1 MKVCFA
7 LLTVLFATV
16 RVTAKTIRV
25 PANQPTIQAAINA
38 AVDGDTV
45 LVSSGTYTENIDLAG
60 KNIVVA
66 SSKGPAVT
74 IIDGNSQASVVQFVS
89 GETTKSILRGF
100 TVRNGY
106 ASVSNSSGY
115 GGGIYI
121 RSSSPTITG
130 NIISRNQAD
139 SGGGGI
145 AVFSASPQ
153 IMNNKITNN
162 SQSPN
167 STLGLGGA
175 GVLIYGPSSPHLI
188 SNVISGN
195 SFIANGGGV
204 TVESATAPVLMN
216 NSITNN
222 SGIDGGGIWVEN
234 TQFASIIQ
242 NVITGN
248 FGRDGGGIMLF
259 PLSSTETALLVNNT
273 VAGNSASSGSAVFI
287 FGTDTGVRFYNN
299 LFIGLTGFDAVAC
312 NGTGGSV
319 FFNTDAFEPASG
331 GFAGTCVNQ
340 SGTNGNVSVDPKFVS
355 PTSNNYKLKGGSPA
369 IDLGTNTAP
378 NLPATD
384 FAKNPRTVDGNGG
397 LTAIVD
403 MGAYEFIPVVL
414 APKSLT
420 FGLHSVGSTT
430 TKIVKL
436 TNAQN
441 KALSISSFSLPTGYS
456 VTGCG
461 PSVAAFTTCSLTVA
475 FHPFSAGTFKGTLRV
490 NDSAGNS
497 PQLIGLSGTAQ

>member
-121 RSSSPTITG
+121 RSASPTITG

-153 IMNNKITNN
+153 IMNNNT
-162 SQSPN
+162 
-167 STLGLGGA
+167 
-175 GVLIYGPSSPHLI
+175 PS
-188 SNVISGN
+188 
-195 SFIANGGGV
+195 A
-204 TVESATAPVLMN
+204 M
-216 NSITNN
+216 
-222 SGIDGGGIWVEN
+222 
-234 TQFASIIQ
+234 
-242 NVITGN
+242 
-248 FGRDGGGIMLF
+248 
-259 PLSSTETALLVNNT
+259 
-273 VAGNSASSGSAVFI
+273 
-287 FGTDTGVRFYNN
+287 
-299 LFIGLTGFDAVAC
+299 
-312 NGTGGSV
+312 
-319 FFNTDAFEPASG
+319 
-331 GFAGTCVNQ
+331 
-340 SGTNGNVSVDPKFVS
+340 
-355 PTSNNYKLKGGSPA
+355 
-369 IDLGTNTAP
+369 
-378 NLPATD
+378 
-384 FAKNPRTVDGNGG
+384 
-397 LTAIVD
+397 
-403 MGAYEFIPVVL
+403 
-414 APKSLT
+414 
-420 FGLHSVGSTT
+420 
-430 TKIVKL
+430 
-436 TNAQN
+436 
-441 KALSISSFSLPTGYS
+441 
-456 VTGCG
+456 
-461 PSVAAFTTCSLTVA
+461 
-475 FHPFSAGTFKGTLRV
+475 
-490 NDSAGNS
+490 
-497 PQLIGLSGTAQ
+497 